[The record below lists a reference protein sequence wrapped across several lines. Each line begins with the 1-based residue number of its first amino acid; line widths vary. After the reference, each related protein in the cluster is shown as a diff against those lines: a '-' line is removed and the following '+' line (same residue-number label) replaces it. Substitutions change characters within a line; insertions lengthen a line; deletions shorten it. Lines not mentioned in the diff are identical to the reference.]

1 MKRLLS
7 LFLCFSLFL
16 SAIALPASAQE
27 ASNSEIPS
35 ISEFEKSFPSNY
47 SHNTSYTDDAG
58 NNVYI
63 EFEIIGTDTY
73 VQLYVNDVLT
83 QRAYSSPNRD
93 LILWTEY
100 SSCARN
106 SLIPSVQNCAYSDV
120 ISDITFQASEKEEA
134 PEFYSSAFSPEGW
147 SFLMTRASN
156 SMISGSK
163 PCSVY
168 YKNYDEEPDQN
179 RYSGKQVKAGAGT
192 AVSVIVS
199 VVAVFITGGVTV
211 KAIVIALGSAII
223 SDYITQAITGTVCFS
238 TQKVRYAPVIE
249 GVNIF
254 PDAYI
259 TKRWVV
265 IADTVHQTETV
276 ELDTPEYQYNRG
288 HDAYAIAAN
297 AQQAEVDSRG

>member
-147 SFLMTRASN
+147 SFLMTRPSN

-168 YKNYDEEPDQN
+168 YKN
-179 RYSGKQVKAGAGT
+179 
-192 AVSVIVS
+192 I
-199 VVAVFITGGVTV
+199 
-211 KAIVIALGSAII
+211 
-223 SDYITQAITGTVCFS
+223 
-238 TQKVRYAPVIE
+238 
-249 GVNIF
+249 
-254 PDAYI
+254 
-259 TKRWVV
+259 
-265 IADTVHQTETV
+265 
-276 ELDTPEYQYNRG
+276 
-288 HDAYAIAAN
+288 
-297 AQQAEVDSRG
+297 